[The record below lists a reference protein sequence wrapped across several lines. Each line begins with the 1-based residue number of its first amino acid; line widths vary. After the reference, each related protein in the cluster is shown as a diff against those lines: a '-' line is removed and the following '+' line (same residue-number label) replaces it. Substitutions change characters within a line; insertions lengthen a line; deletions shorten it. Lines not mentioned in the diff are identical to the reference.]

1 MDAEIEK
8 NILYYDFLNFI
19 QEISKN
25 LNSIQR
31 QTKTIVYQNY
41 DFRLLKKNINKQI
54 ADIDKLLNK

>member
-8 NILYYDFLNFI
+8 NILYYDFLSFI

-25 LNSIQR
+25 LNSIQKQAR
-31 QTKTIVYQNY
+31 TIVYQNY
-41 DFRLLKKNINKQI
+41 DLCILKKNINKQI